1 MNSPVADL
9 KDIHIPAEP
18 GWSPPAYGWWL
29 VTLLVLTLIICL
41 SYYLV
46 KRHRL
51 NLAKRQALQQLAGLS
66 ASSANWPL
74 DLNSLL
80 KRVVQTYQPQAASQA
95 LYGEAWVSLLSQALP
110 TKKQADFSQKMRT
123 FQNALYQP
131 QAAQQLDFAEYQAL
145 VKDWIKQARLS
156 SGKLAVGSV
165 VTHSDHGSQGGLH
178 V

>member
-1 MNSPVADL
+1 MNSPLADL

-18 GWSPPAYGWWL
+18 GWWPPAYGWWL
-29 VTLLVLTLIICL
+29 VTLLVLSLL
-41 SYYLV
+41 VWLGYYLI

-51 NLAKRQALQQLAGLS
+51 NLAKRQALQHLAGLS
-66 ASSANWPL
+66 ANSVNWPL
-74 DLNSLL
+74 ELNSLL
-80 KRVVQTYQPQAASQA
+80 KRVVQTYQPQVASQA
-95 LYGEAWVSLLSQALP
+95 LYGEAWVSLLCQALP
-110 TKKQADFSQKMRT
+110 AKKQADFSHKMHT
-123 FQNALYQP
+123 FQHALYQP
-131 QAAQQLDFAEYQAL
+131 QVAQQLDFAEYQTL